1 MYERFVKSI
10 SFLIGG
16 IFIFFVGILFIIENV
31 HLYENL
37 ISIVSILL
45 FIVGFLSILKYLVRK
60 KDVNITKAL
69 ISIIIA
75 FIMNII
81 PSIPLSILPIT
92 LSLYL
97 LCNSAICFLYYYL
110 LKEINESGRVI
121 EIIKGIFYFVVS
133 IPLLFYPI
141 INLKIVLIILG
152 IYFILIGIYFIK
164 DFLDMII
171 STKNKEKLKRKIHL
185 SLPIFITALIPY
197 STFKEI
203 NEYINSNKVVK
214 KKIKENSDNYDLE
227 IFVHVS
233 GSGFGSVG
241 HIDLYYN
248 GKVISYGNYDMK
260 SRKLGEAIGD
270 GVLFTCNSK
279 EKYLQF
285 CKEHSNKLLFGFG
298 IKLNEKQKIR
308 IDKKIREIEDNLEEW
323 IPYYKRA
330 LNNNEKIY
338 ENDYKDYAS
347 SLYKITNA
355 KFYKFKKGKFKK
367 FFILKTNCA
376 MLVDTI
382 LGEAG
387 TDILRMSGIIAPGS
401 YYDYLYREFCKKKS
415 IVVSYNIYI
424 GKEIL
429 IKKH

>member
-1 MYERFVKSI
+1 MYQRFVKSI
-10 SFLIGG
+10 LFLIGG
-16 IFIFFVGILFIIENV
+16 IFVVIAGILFIIKGVN
-31 HLYENL
+31 LYENIIYI
-37 ISIVSILL
+37 ISTILFL
-45 FIVGFLSILKYLVRK
+45 TGILSILKYLIKR

-69 ISIIIA
+69 ISITVA
-75 FIMNII
+75 FIMNIV

-92 LSLYL
+92 FALYL
-97 LCNSAICFLYYYL
+97 LLNSIICLLYYYL
-110 LKEINESGRVI
+110 LYQVKESGRFI
-121 EIIKGIFYFVVS
+121 EIIKSIFYLLVS
-133 IPLLFYPI
+133 IPLLLYPI
-141 INLKIVLIILG
+141 VNLKIVLIILG

-171 STKNKEKLKRKIHL
+171 SKKSKERLKRKIHL

-203 NEYINSNKVVK
+203 NTYINSNQTIK
-214 KKIKENSDNYDLE
+214 KKLKKSSNNYDLE

-260 SRKLGEAIGD
+260 SRKLGEALGD

-285 CKEHSNKLLFGFG
+285 CKLHSKKLLFGFG
-298 IKLNEKQKIR
+298 LKLSEKQKKR
-308 IDKKIREIEDNLEEW
+308 VNDKIKEIEDNLEEW

-330 LNNNEKIY
+330 LNNKEKIG
-338 ENDYKDYAS
+338 ENEYNDYAS
-347 SLYKITNA
+347 SLYKMTGA

-382 LGEAG
+382 LGGAG
-387 TDILRMSGIIAPGS
+387 TDIIRISGIIAPGS
-401 YYDYLYREFCKKKS
+401 YYDYLYREFCKKNS
-415 IVVSYNIYI
+415 FVVAYNIYV